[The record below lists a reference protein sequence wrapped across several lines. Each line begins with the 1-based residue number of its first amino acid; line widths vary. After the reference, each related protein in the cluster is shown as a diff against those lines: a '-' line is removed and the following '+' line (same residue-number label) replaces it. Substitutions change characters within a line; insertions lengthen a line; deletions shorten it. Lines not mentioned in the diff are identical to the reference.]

1 MNVVLISPGYPAEMP
16 LFTRG
21 LAEVGASVL
30 GVGDQPRAGLDPEL
44 KRHLGDYLSV
54 QNLWDEDATAR
65 AIRDWTRG
73 RTIDRVECLWEP
85 GMILAAKV
93 RAALGVPGMTVEETL
108 PFRDKVVMKDVLRKA
123 GVRTSKHQR
132 ANTAHGVREA
142 TERIGYPVI
151 VKPVDGAGSA
161 DTYPVRDRGELENAL
176 AALRNVPEVTVEEFI
191 EGEEHTHDT
200 ICADGDVLFEN
211 VAWYRPTPLV
221 AKLNEWIS
229 AQSTCLR
236 DIERPEV
243 KIGRELGRQVLRAL
257 GWRSGFTHMEWFRTA
272 KGEAIFGEIGG
283 RPPGARLVHLMNY
296 TCDADLFRGWAEAV
310 CHGRISQ
317 DLTKQYNAGVVFKR
331 AVGQGRIRAYEGLDR
346 LMARYGEHVPVVDL
360 APIGSP
366 RRDWK
371 SSAIGDGWIV
381 VRHPDLGTCLAL
393 GDAFASELRLVAS

>member
-21 LAEVGASVL
+21 LAEVGAHVL
-30 GVGDQPRAGLDPEL
+30 GVGDQPRGGLEPGL
-44 KRHLGDYLSV
+44 KRHLDDYLAV
-54 QNLWDEDATAR
+54 ENLWDEDATAR
-65 AIRDWTRG
+65 KIRDWTRG
-73 RTIDRVECLWEP
+73 RTVDRVECLWEP

-132 ANTAHGVREA
+132 ANTADGVREA
-142 TERIGYPVI
+142 AEVIGYPLI

-161 DTYPVRDRGELENAL
+161 DTYPVRDRGELESAL
-176 AALRNVPEVTVEEFI
+176 AALRSVPEVTVEEFI
-191 EGEEHTHDT
+191 EGDEHTHDV
-200 ICADGDVLFEN
+200 ICSDGDVLFEN

-257 GWRSGFTHMEWFRTA
+257 GWRTGFTHMEWFRTA
-272 KGEAIFGEIGG
+272 KGEAVFGEIGG

-296 TCDADLFRGWAEAV
+296 SCDADLFRGWAEAV

-317 DLTKQYNAGVVFKR
+317 DLSKKYNAGVVFKR

-346 LMARYGEHVPVVDL
+346 LMARHAEHVVVVDL
-360 APIGSP
+360 APIGGP

-371 SSAIGDGWIV
+371 ASAIGDGWIV
-381 VRHPDLGTCLAL
+381 VRHPDQDTCLAL

>member
-30 GVGDQPRAGLDPEL
+30 GVGDQPRNGLDPDL
-44 KRHLGDYLSV
+44 KRHLDDYLTV
-54 QNLWDEDATAR
+54 ENLWDEDATAR
-65 AIRDWTRG
+65 KIRDWTRG
-73 RTIDRVECLWEP
+73 RTVDRVECLWEP

-123 GVRTSKHQR
+123 GVRTSKSQR
-132 ANTAHGVREA
+132 ANSANQVREA
-142 TERIGYPVI
+142 AESIGYPII

-161 DTYPVRDRGELENAL
+161 DTYPVRDRAELERAL
-176 AALRNVPEVTVEEFI
+176 SALRTVPEVTVEEFI
-191 EGEEHTHDT
+191 EGEEHTYDT
-200 ICADGDVLFEN
+200 ITADGDVLFEN

-236 DIERPEV
+236 DIERSDV

-272 KGEAIFGEIGG
+272 KGEAVFGEIGG

-296 TCDADLFRGWAEAV
+296 SCDADLFRGWAEAV

-317 DLTKQYNAGVVFKR
+317 DLSKKYNAGVVFKR
-331 AVGQGRIRAYEGLDR
+331 AVGEGRIRAYEGLDR
-346 LMARYGEHVPVVDL
+346 LMARFGERVPGVDL

-381 VRHPDLGTCLAL
+381 VRHPDRDTCLAM

>member
-16 LFTRG
+16 HFTRG
-21 LAEVGASVL
+21 LAEVGARVF
-30 GVGDQPRAGLDPEL
+30 GVGDQPREGLDPDL
-44 KRHLGDYLSV
+44 KRHLSDYLSV
-54 QNLWDEDATAR
+54 RNLWDEDATAR
-65 AIRDWTRG
+65 SIRDWTRG
-73 RTIDRVECLWEP
+73 RSIDRVECLWEP

-93 RAALGVPGMTVEETL
+93 RTALGVPGMTVEETL
-108 PFRDKVVMKDVLRKA
+108 PFRDKVVMKDVLRQA

-132 ANTAHGVREA
+132 ARSVNEVREA
-142 TERIGYPVI
+142 AEKFGFPII
-151 VKPVDGAGSA
+151 AKPVDGAGSA
-161 DTYPVRDRGELENAL
+161 DTYPIRDQTDLENAL
-176 AALRNVPEVTVEEFI
+176 KALKNVPEVTVEEFI
-191 EGEEHTHDT
+191 EGEEHTYDT

-257 GWRSGFTHMEWFRTA
+257 GWRSGFTHMEWFKTP

-296 TCDADLFRGWAEAV
+296 SCNADLFRGWAEAV

-317 DLTKQYNAGVVFKR
+317 DLTKHYNAGVIFKR
-331 AVGQGRIRAYEGLDR
+331 AIGEGRIRGYEGLDR
-346 LMARYGEHVPVVDL
+346 LMSRFGEHVPVVDL
-360 APIGSP
+360 APIGGP

-381 VRHPDLGTCLAL
+381 VRHPDLDTCLAM
-393 GDAFASELRLVAS
+393 GDAFASDLRIHAG

>member
-16 LFTRG
+16 HFTRG
-21 LAEVGASVL
+21 LAEVGARVL
-30 GVGDQPRAGLDPEL
+30 GVGDQPREALGPDL
-44 KRHLGDYLSV
+44 KRHLADYLTV
-54 QNLWDEDATAR
+54 KNLWDEDATAR
-65 AIRDWTRG
+65 AIHDWTRG
-73 RTIDRVECLWEP
+73 RQIDRVECLWEP

-132 ANTAHGVREA
+132 AKTADEVRDA
-142 TERIGYPVI
+142 AERIGYPVI

-161 DTYPVRDRGELENAL
+161 DTYQVRDRGELERSL
-176 AALRNVPEVTVEEFI
+176 GALRNLPEVTVEEFI
-191 EGEEHTHDT
+191 EGEEHTYDT
-200 ICADGDVLFEN
+200 ICSDGDVLFEN

-236 DIERPEV
+236 DIERPEIR
-243 KIGRELGRQVLRAL
+243 IGRELGRQVLRAL
-257 GWRSGFTHMEWFRTA
+257 GWRSGFTHMEWFRSA
-272 KGEAIFGEIGG
+272 KGEAVFGEIGG

-310 CHGRISQ
+310 CQGRISQ
-317 DLTKQYNAGVVFKR
+317 DLRKKYNAGVVFKR
-331 AVGQGRIRAYEGLDR
+331 AVGQDRIRAYEGLDR

-360 APIGSP
+360 APIGSM

-381 VRHPDLGTCLAL
+381 VRHPDLDTCLAL
-393 GDAFASELRLVAS
+393 GDAFASEFRIVAS

>member
-16 LFTRG
+16 HFTRG
-21 LAEVGASVL
+21 LAEVGAQVL

-44 KRHLGDYLSV
+44 KRYLGDYLAV
-54 QNLWDEDATAR
+54 ENLWDEDATAR
-65 AIRDWTRG
+65 KIRDWTRG

-93 RAALGVPGMTVEETL
+93 RTALGVPGMTVEETL

-123 GVRTSKHQR
+123 GVRTSKHRR
-132 ANTAHGVREA
+132 ANSADQVREA
-142 TERIGYPVI
+142 AEEIGYPLI
-151 VKPVDGAGSA
+151 VKPVDGAGSS
-161 DTYPVRDRGELENAL
+161 DTYPVRDRGELDRAL

-191 EGEEHTHDT
+191 EGEEHTYDT
-200 ICADGDVLFEN
+200 ITSDGDVLFEN

-236 DIERPEV
+236 DIERPDV

-272 KGEAIFGEIGG
+272 KGEAVFGEIGG

-317 DLTKQYNAGVVFKR
+317 DLTKKYNAGVVFKR

-381 VRHPDLGTCLAL
+381 VRHPDRDTCLAL
-393 GDAFASELRLVAS
+393 GDAFASELRIVAG